1 MLRESEVLPLALP
14 CFGGEAGTGH
24 LYVLTDKE
32 EDEGE
37 EEGGHAGSER
47 LCVRVK

>member
-1 MLRESEVLPLALP
+1 
-14 CFGGEAGTGH
+14 
-24 LYVLTDKE
+24 VLTDKE